1 MHGEV
6 VIFPAIIYQ
15 QLFGKV
21 LKRVKTVRGIETL
34 VILAMASLYFA
45 VMSGSEGP
53 DLLMPDPILLQPF
66 LEQGQIGGGVRLESF
81 GEFRSVIGLYAL
93 DGEREGLYQMLQ
105 KDRRGIRAVLLK
117 GFHIAPAGVFVD
129 RRVLEKLSANDL
141 AVFQAGGRDEFHVDL
156 NALAGIAH
164 LLIGLGNVLGVWRLD
179 RHDPLASQNTVQTGD
194 GTLIAALSELHPED
208 NQTGM
213 GVTASHIGNQ
223 FQLRWR
229 MLIGMAVWP
238 SGEISERVPGAV
250 ITVLPAV
257 DILAIDV
264 IADSRF

>member
-1 MHGEV
+1 M

-15 QLFGKV
+15 QMFGKV

-53 DLLMPDPILLQPF
+53 DLLMPDPILLLPF

-117 GFHIAPAGVFVD
+117 GFHIAPA
-129 RRVLEKLSANDL
+129 
-141 AVFQAGGRDEFHVDL
+141 
-156 NALAGIAH
+156 
-164 LLIGLGNVLGVWRLD
+164 
-179 RHDPLASQNTVQTGD
+179 
-194 GTLIAALSELHPED
+194 
-208 NQTGM
+208 
-213 GVTASHIGNQ
+213 
-223 FQLRWR
+223 
-229 MLIGMAVWP
+229 
-238 SGEISERVPGAV
+238 
-250 ITVLPAV
+250 
-257 DILAIDV
+257 
-264 IADSRF
+264 